1 MSHQIDENLISIRS
15 MIESDTSTLEK
26 ILNEPEVQIYYP
38 MSNSKEVSDA
48 LRVWHF
54 YMRQGAVFT
63 IEVDKV
69 PAGLAVVYVSSYE
82 KLKRQALFAI
92 VIGKEYRGRG
102 LGSKLLTHII
112 DKAKNQFGIKLLH
125 LEMYEGNPA
134 KSLYERFGFK
144 HYGNH
149 KRFLKDSHGVYKS
162 KVLMEL
168 KL

>member
-1 MSHQIDENLISIRS
+1 MIDEKLISIRP
-15 MIESDTSTLEK
+15 MMESDTPILER
-26 ILNEPEVQIYYP
+26 ILNEPEVQLYYP

-48 LRVWHF
+48 LRVWNF
-54 YMRQGAVFT
+54 YMRQGSVFT
-63 IEVDKV
+63 IEVGKQ

-92 VIGKEYRGRG
+92 VIGKEYRGQG
-102 LGSKLLTHII
+102 LGSKLLAHII
-112 DKAKNQFGIKLLH
+112 DKAKNEFGIKLLH

-144 HYGNH
+144 HYATH
-149 KRFLKDSHGVYKS
+149 ERFLKEANGTYKA
-162 KVLMEL
+162 KIMMEL